1 MSGIKKI
8 TAVILCALMAIT
20 AIPMAA
26 FATDD
31 RAVVKTGFCGEEG
44 ENLTWTLYDDGELV
58 ISGEGKMDW
67 YDVEN
72 AGKKL
77 PPWFGYYD
85 DIDVITVE
93 EGVTSIGRHAFS
105 TGFGGEG
112 GFDPAS
118 YYKINLPKSLEF
130 VEDDMFYDIGKN
142 RIPGQHLAY
151 CYAGSEEEWKYVEFK
166 TCSLT
171 FSGESD
177 GPVNRIYGVDSVF
190 NIRPKND
197 FESLW
202 FNGEEPEAFC
212 ELVRPTTGDID
223 IVTHY
228 YASNPEAAKIE
239 WYMVNE
245 GKEVKV
251 GEIATNEDEPVEIRM
266 PEFDK
271 GDVYMK
277 AKILD
282 ADGNVIVSSENLW
295 IGDASIKEPTFFDK
309 VKMYFQI
316 FFAEIYIIFYVFSAA
331 IRAGLIPELFKAWFD
346 VLIWWN

>member
-1 MSGIKKI
+1 MKTTKKL
-8 TAVILCALMAIT
+8 TAIIMCIAMILT

-26 FATDD
+26 FAADE
-31 RAVVKTGFCGEEG
+31 RPVVETGFCGENG

-58 ISGEGKMDW
+58 ISGEGGMDW

-72 AGKKL
+72 GKCKL
-77 PPWFGYYD
+77 PPWFDYYD

-105 TGFGGEG
+105 TGFGGNG
-112 GFDPAS
+112 CFDPTS
-118 YYKINLPKSLEF
+118 YYKMNLPKSLEF

-151 CYAGSEEEWKYVEFK
+151 CYAGSQEEWKHVLIKVCSVTISEDDVPVERKYNTGAIF
-166 TCSLT
+166 
-171 FSGESD
+171 D
-177 GPVNRIYGVDSVF
+177 IGPE
-190 NIRPKND
+190 ND
-197 FESLW
+197 FEKLY

-212 ELVRPTTGDID
+212 ELVRSTSGDID

-239 WYMVNE
+239 WYTINNGTE
-245 GKEVKV
+245 TKV
-251 GEIATNEDEPVEIRM
+251 GEISAKEHEPVEIRM
-266 PEFDK
+266 PEYEN

-277 AKILD
+277 AKIID

-295 IGDASIKEPTFFDK
+295 IGDASVKEPTFIEK
-309 VKMYFQI
+309 VKMYFQLVY
-316 FFAEIYIIFYVFSAA
+316 FEFYMMFYILSAA
-331 IRAGLIPELFKAWFD
+331 IEGGLIPELFEAWFGN
-346 VLIWWN
+346 LIWWD